1 MKLTKEEVESKLS
14 WLESLSDAELE
25 SEAREAANILLD
37 EQRSQVESL
46 AFSTATSVGSV
57 LTEARL
63 CEAKA
68 NLLWLSYERKR
79 RAKNR

>member
-1 MKLTKEEVESKLS
+1 MS
-14 WLESLSDAELE
+14 WLETLSDAQLQA
-25 SEAREAANILLD
+25 EAQEAANILLG

-46 AFSTATSVGSV
+46 AFSTATSVESV
-57 LTEARL
+57 LNEARL